1 MKLLSNKLEN
11 ILFFCFQERE
21 YISEDDTE
29 GESVCMSVCLCWLAC
44 LMPVR
49 LPGRPFH
56 IFNKIEAVVL

>member
-29 GESVCMSVCLCWLAC
+29 GESVCLSVC
-44 LMPVR
+44 V
-49 LPGRPFH
+49 G
-56 IFNKIEAVVL
+56 